1 MVRGNLAI
9 TGPSCSGKSTRLH
22 LLGGLDRP
30 SDGKITLAGLRP
42 AILHDDQASLARR
55 HNVGFVFQ
63 FYKLLPILTREDNT
77 TLPLMI
83 DGQSPAKLRE
93 RVDALVDL
101 VCLADPRHHK
111 PVRLSGGEQQRVAI
125 ARALVTQPAIV
136 LADEPSGNL
145 DSKTGTA
152 IMELLRRSRDKLQ
165 QTNMIVTHDPRS
177 AAYADRVVFL
187 RGGGVTATSPPAAS
201 RT

>member
-125 ARALVTQPAIV
+125 ARAVVTDPTILV
-136 LADEPSGNL
+136 ADEPTGDL
-145 DSKTGTA
+145 DRASAKE
-152 IMELLRRSRDKLQ
+152 IMSL
-165 QTNMIVTHDPRS
+165 
-177 AAYADRVVFL
+177 DRKSVV
-187 RGGGVTATSPPAAS
+187 
-201 RT
+201 